1 MEKRLLLFQ
10 AIPIHA
16 NDADVGINAKIKY
29 KIDAFES
36 NVFIIDENSGI
47 LRLRSK
53 GLIDHETKNQYKFFV
68 SATDREGVG
77 LKTTANVSVNIRDIN
92 DNTPIFSSSYY
103 TIGVYE
109 NASIGHVLMQM
120 NASDPDSGILGT
132 VSYHIVSGSDGKF
145 QVDRNTGV
153 ITTQGYLDRESK
165 ASYSLNI
172 SAVDGGLPPN
182 IGFCLVLVN
191 IADINDITPIFDKP
205 RYDVSIKENVAIGYF
220 VMKMKAVDQDLNNGG
235 EITYSINAD
244 VFSIGKKTGDIKTR
258 QFLDREKISVYN
270 LVVTAMDGGGK
281 LSNTSLVIKVDDI
294 NDNKPKFLVSNLMIV
309 DVFEKT
315 TSGSIITIVEAA
327 DKDAG
332 SNGIIEYSF
341 AGNGSELFT
350 INDKTSVI
358 R

>member
-1 MEKRLLLFQ
+1 MEKRLSLFQ

-16 NDADVGINAKIKY
+16 DDADVGINAKVKY
-29 KIDAFES
+29 KIDGLGS
-36 NVFIIDENSGI
+36 NVFIIDENSGMLK
-47 LRLRSK
+47 LRAK
-53 GLIDHETKNQYKFFV
+53 GLIDHETKTYYNFIV

-77 LKTTANVSVNIRDIN
+77 LKTTANVSINIKDIN
-92 DNTPIFSSSYY
+92 DNTPTFSASYY

-109 NASIGHVLMQM
+109 NASLGHVLMQI
-120 NASDPDSGILGT
+120 NASDPDSGILGS
-132 VSYHIVSGSDGKF
+132 VSYHIVSGSDGRF
-145 QVDRNTGV
+145 QVDRNTGM

-191 IADINDITPIFDKP
+191 IADINDITPIFDKTS
-205 RYDVSIKENVAIGYF
+205 YDVSIKENVSIGYF
-220 VMKMKAVDQDLNNGG
+220 VMKMKAVDQDLSEGG
-235 EITYSINAD
+235 DITYSINND

-258 QFLDREKISVYN
+258 QFLDREKIGIYN
-270 LVVTAMDGGGK
+270 LIVTAMDGGGK
-281 LSNTSLVIKVDDI
+281 FSNTSLVIKVDDI
-294 NDNKPKFLVSNLMIV
+294 NDNKPKFLVSNPMIV

-315 TSGSIITIVEAA
+315 TSGSIIAIVEAA

-341 AGNGSELFT
+341 NGNGSELFT
-350 INDKTSVI
+350 INNKTSII